1 MSALISWFEIPTSD
15 INRAA
20 QFYGALLATDLSVL
34 DLGALKM
41 VLLPDGGALVQHPTA
56 YHPSHEGPLLYLDG
70 GEDMTELLSRVE
82 IAGGRIIREKT
93 QVSPSFGYM
102 ALFEDTEGNRLA
114 IRSLG

>member
-1 MSALISWFEIPTSD
+1 MSSLIAWFEIPATD

-41 VLLPDGGALVQHPTA
+41 VLLPEGGALVQHPTA

-70 GEDMTELLSRVE
+70 GDDMTELLSRVE

>member
-1 MSALISWFEIPTSD
+1 MSSLIAWFEIPTAD

-41 VLLPDGGALVQHPTA
+41 VLLPEGGALVQHPTA

-70 GEDMTELLSRVE
+70 GEDMAELLSRVE
-82 IAGGRIIREKT
+82 IAGGKIIREKT